1 MAEGRANNKITGWN
15 RIRVTSANEPKI
27 EKDPNLAQTNRR
39 FQSGAFF
46 GYVLTSCSAF
56 LDIIFYPFVS

>member
-1 MAEGRANNKITGWN
+1 MHSYLLEEQLLVMLFPYNNKITGWN

-27 EKDPNLAQTNRR
+27 EKDSNLAQTNRR

-46 GYVLTSCSAF
+46 G
-56 LDIIFYPFVS
+56 